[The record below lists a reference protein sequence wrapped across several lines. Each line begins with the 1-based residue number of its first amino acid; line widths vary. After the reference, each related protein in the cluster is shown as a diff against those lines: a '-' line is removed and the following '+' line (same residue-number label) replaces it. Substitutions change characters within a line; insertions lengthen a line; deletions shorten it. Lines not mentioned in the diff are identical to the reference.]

1 MQLGVDDIDAH
12 GGRDAAHRHP
22 RASDQGLQQ
31 HVAGAGVASVPARG
45 RMQTRTN
52 RARPSLDQG
61 RDAFGLE
68 GGRGFKR
75 RARAERIIAVALLER
90 CLQFPKRGCVHP
102 AMVAPIHR
110 ADLGTGHQVSRSTF

>member
-1 MQLGVDDIDAH
+1 
-12 GGRDAAHRHP
+12 
-22 RASDQGLQQ
+22 
-31 HVAGAGVASVPARG
+31 
-45 RMQTRTN
+45 MQTRTN